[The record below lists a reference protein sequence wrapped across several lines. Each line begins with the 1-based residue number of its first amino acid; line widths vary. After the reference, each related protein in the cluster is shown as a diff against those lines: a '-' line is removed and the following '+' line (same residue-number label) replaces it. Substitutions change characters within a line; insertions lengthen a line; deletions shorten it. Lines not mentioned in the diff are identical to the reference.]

1 LGGGCGLSAASRAA
15 ALANSSRKGWWLA
28 NITRTRRVLRRI
40 AAPIF
45 SSRMRMVAAP
55 ARCSS
60 VSCSA
65 KARDIWGA
73 SFKTLEEATACF
85 YERQADLE
93 RGIVPEMPKHQ
104 D

>member
-1 LGGGCGLSAASRAA
+1 V
-15 ALANSSRKGWWLA
+15 ANSSRKGWWLA

-93 RGIVPEMPKHQ
+93 RGIGYRKFKSHGQGPRRSFDGLKCL

>member
-1 LGGGCGLSAASRAA
+1 
-15 ALANSSRKGWWLA
+15 
-28 NITRTRRVLRRI
+28 
-40 AAPIF
+40 
-45 SSRMRMVAAP
+45 MVAAL